1 MERTA
6 MTNLSKI
13 QDTTIDGYPVSKALR
28 QLQMLELDVLKEL
41 LRVCEKHHLRIFADS
56 GTLLGAV
63 RHRGFIPWDDDIDM
77 AMPRPDYDRLAQ
89 IASTEFKHPFFYQ
102 TTMTDPLHVR
112 GHAQLRHSL
121 STAVLEL
128 EYDLNINQGVFIDIF
143 PLDGVPDDEAQQ
155 EKDKA
160 ETKRLLNVMRMNRP
174 FQLPV
179 TWNPM
184 KMWHYWKERRQ
195 ALAWL
200 KQNGMTNKDCF
211 KRFEDILRSNN
222 YETSARVGT
231 LAFWY
236 RRFKDHS
243 IYDGKVMMQFED
255 IEIPAPIE
263 YDKLLRIFFGDNY
276 MTPIHEAAA
285 HTGLIFDPM
294 RPYTEVQAE
303 LRRAHSWWKDFWK
316 EIKKRVG

>member
-1 MERTA
+1 
-6 MTNLSKI
+6 MTDLSKI
-13 QDTTIDGYPVSKALR
+13 QDTTIDGYPVSKRLR

-128 EYDLNINQGVFIDIF
+128 EYDLDINQGVFIDIF

-160 ETKRLLNVMRMNRP
+160 KTKRLLNVMRMNRP
-174 FQLPV
+174 FKLPV

-200 KQNGMTNKDCF
+200 KQNGMTNQDCF
-211 KRFEDILRSNN
+211 KRFEDILRSND

-255 IEIPAPIE
+255 IEIPAPKE

-276 MTPIHEAAA
+276 MTPIHEPGA

-303 LRRAHSWWKDFWK
+303 LRREHSWWKDFWK
-316 EIKKRVG
+316 EIKKRVR